1 MWSLVLLFFAGKL
14 GSSNAIRCNG
24 TNMKSKLGEHY
35 LIDYCQ
41 SEILRDEDTSLKGIQ
56 YIVAEG
62 NLIKAL
68 DNTTFKDGESLG
80 LINLNYNQIE
90 TIQIGTFDKTKNL
103 THLYL
108 RNNKISNLKPGVFQG
123 LVNLKILWLQ
133 ANQIRILKNGLF
145 RDQKEFKELF
155 FNDNQISMI
164 ESNVFSNFVKL
175 QLVNFGGNFCFTR
188 SFQNISGDELTE
200 KLANET
206 EICLE
211 KFISCEKSK
220 FSTERK
226 LGTCKT
232 ESKKIEHDLETCNS
246 KLKKYRKDSRN
257 RFIILLL
264 MGIIVLLVKH
274 Y

>member
-1 MWSLVLLFFAGKL
+1 VFVGKL
-14 GSSNAIRCNG
+14 GNSDAIKCNG
-24 TNMKSKLGEHY
+24 TNIKPLRKHY

-41 SEILRDEDTSLKGIQ
+41 SEKLRDEDNSLKGIQ